1 MNEGSYTVEASLIMC
16 FIICIMLGIVYMG
29 FYVYD
34 YYMAELIMTE
44 TMKRENRW
52 VIECSDRVDG
62 EIHWEEW
69 SNKSILW
76 RLFYSNEGDESIEQ
90 IREQLEETLLI
101 SNLYQVQV
109 NVKREKIEVEYQ
121 LKTHFPGKWIQ
132 IILGAKSLNTSNKMS
147 FEDKESEELIRIC
160 RGVKNDES

>member
-1 MNEGSYTVEASLIMC
+1 M
-16 FIICIMLGIVYMG
+16 
-29 FYVYD
+29 
-34 YYMAELIMTE
+34 
-44 TMKRENRW
+44 
-52 VIECSDRVDG
+52 
-62 EIHWEEW
+62 
-69 SNKSILW
+69 
-76 RLFYSNEGDESIEQ
+76 FYSNEGDESIEQ

-101 SNLYQVQV
+101 SNLDQVQV

-160 RGVKNDES
+160 RE

>member
-1 MNEGSYTVEASLIMC
+1 M
-16 FIICIMLGIVYMG
+16 
-29 FYVYD
+29 
-34 YYMAELIMTE
+34 
-44 TMKRENRW
+44 
-52 VIECSDRVDG
+52 
-62 EIHWEEW
+62 
-69 SNKSILW
+69 
-76 RLFYSNEGDESIEQ
+76 SIEQ
-90 IREQLEETLLI
+90 IRELLEETLLI
-101 SNLYQVQV
+101 SNLDQVQV

>member
-1 MNEGSYTVEASLIMC
+1 
-16 FIICIMLGIVYMG
+16 
-29 FYVYD
+29 
-34 YYMAELIMTE
+34 
-44 TMKRENRW
+44 MK
-52 VIECSDRVDG
+52 ECSDRVDG

-69 SNKSILW
+69 TNKSILW

-90 IREQLEETLLI
+90 IRELLEETLLI
-101 SNLYQVQV
+101 SNLDQVQV